1 MSVTIFCIFQS
12 ISYRFQSS
20 TKNPGS
26 NRPEGSVP
34 DQLNENESFLN
45 NRDAMQAIAD
55 EEAIDSVEQAT
66 SSRVEM
72 ISQAMKNYLLKSR
85 EKRL

>member
-1 MSVTIFCIFQS
+1 
-12 ISYRFQSS
+12 
-20 TKNPGS
+20 
-26 NRPEGSVP
+26 
-34 DQLNENESFLN
+34 
-45 NRDAMQAIAD
+45 MQAIAD